1 MIKAVLFLSLV
12 VVVCT
17 SPPPPSAN
25 VPRTVTP
32 SLVLNSFVPVVVDAD
47 AEPLV
52 TNIDRR
58 IFSFFFFKVVHED
71 DDDDEEERARERF
84 EKIPSLSLLLRLLA
98 LSPSLREEEEEAK
111 GARAS
116 PFIMIPTTIER

>member
-1 MIKAVLFLSLV
+1 M
-12 VVVCT
+12 
-17 SPPPPSAN
+17 
-25 VPRTVTP
+25 TP

-98 LSPSLREEEEEAK
+98 LSPSLREEEEAK

-116 PFIMIPTTIER
+116 PFIMITTIER